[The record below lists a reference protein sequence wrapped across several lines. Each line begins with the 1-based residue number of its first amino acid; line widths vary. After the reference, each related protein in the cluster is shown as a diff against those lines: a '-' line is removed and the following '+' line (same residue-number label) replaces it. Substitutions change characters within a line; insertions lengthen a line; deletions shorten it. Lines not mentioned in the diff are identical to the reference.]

1 MSILSRIGANAPKLI
16 AKGIGLGTLGIIGY
30 DAHVVGK
37 LQSEVTSK
45 SADANASANFFNN
58 TMYLDTHSS
67 SKSKLARWIFNL
79 ELEQNWRSFFNSSI
93 GYSKG
98 VASMLVSN
106 AIPFALSTLALVS
119 KSTVGSWIGA
129 AGSLLYG
136 CYVVAKDGLGIGKHN
151 DLNPK
156 F

>member
-1 MSILSRIGANAPKLI
+1 MSIMSKIGANAPKLI
-16 AKGIGLGTLGIIGY
+16 AKGIGLASLGIIGY

-37 LQSEVTSK
+37 LQSEVTAK
-45 SADANASANFFNN
+45 TADANASADYFNN
-58 TMYLDTHSS
+58 TMYLDTPSTTKAKL
-67 SKSKLARWIFNL
+67 SKAVFNM
-79 ELEQNWRSFFNSSI
+79 ELEQNWRSFWNSGT

-98 VASMLVSN
+98 FGSMIVSN
-106 AIPFALSTLALVS
+106 AIPFAFAMGALLA

-129 AGSLLYG
+129 AGSLMYG
-136 CYVVAKDGLGIGKHN
+136 MYIFTKDVLGCGRHN

>member
-1 MSILSRIGANAPKLI
+1 MSILSKINMPKLI
-16 AKGIGLGTLGIIGY
+16 AKGIGLGTLGIVGY

-37 LQSEVTSK
+37 LQSEVTAK
-45 SADANASANFFNN
+45 SADANASADFFNN
-58 TMYLDTHSS
+58 TMYLDTPST
-67 SKSKLARWIFNL
+67 SKSKLAKMVFNM
-79 ELEQNWRSFFNSSI
+79 ELEQNWRSFFNSAA

-98 VASMLVSN
+98 VGSMFVSN
-106 AIPFALSTLALVS
+106 VIPFALSLVALLS

-129 AGSLLYG
+129 AGSLIYG
-136 CYVVAKDGLGIGKHN
+136 GYVFSKDVLGFGRHN

>member
-1 MSILSRIGANAPKLI
+1 MSFLSKIGANAPKLI

-37 LQSEVTSK
+37 LQSEVTAKSK
-45 SADANASANFFNN
+45 DANASADFFNN
-58 TMYLDTHSS
+58 TMYLDTPST
-67 SKSKLARWIFNL
+67 SKSKLAKFVFNM

-98 VASMLVSN
+98 FGSMLVSN
-106 AIPFALSTLALVS
+106 AIPFALSSIALLS

-129 AGSLLYG
+129 AGSLIYG
-136 CYVVAKDGLGIGKHN
+136 GYVFTKDVLGVGRHN

>member
-58 TMYLDTHSS
+58 T
-67 SKSKLARWIFNL
+67 N
-79 ELEQNWRSFFNSSI
+79 N
-93 GYSKG
+93 
-98 VASMLVSN
+98 
-106 AIPFALSTLALVS
+106 
-119 KSTVGSWIGA
+119 
-129 AGSLLYG
+129 
-136 CYVVAKDGLGIGKHN
+136 GINNNYPHK
-151 DLNPK
+151 
-156 F
+156 

>member
-1 MSILSRIGANAPKLI
+1 MSFLSKISVNAPKLI

-37 LQSEVTSK
+37 LQSEVTAK
-45 SADANASANFFNN
+45 SADANASADYFNN
-58 TMYLDTHSS
+58 TMYLDTPST
-67 SKSKLARWIFNL
+67 SKSKLARMVFNM

-98 VASMLVSN
+98 FGSMLVSN
-106 AIPFALSTLALVS
+106 VVPFALSMLTLLS

-136 CYVVAKDGLGIGKHN
+136 GYVVCKDVLGFGRHN